1 MSKTIKIEIEIPDP
15 PEGWVY
21 AGYRRAMPGEMTYPD
36 TTSDSWEQCDEHTV
50 YPYPVAVKAKPLWKP
65 SPELVALLRPGWI
78 ARDSNGGWF
87 WYPRKPMCGT
97 HMWLGDSS
105 RSLNAVRKELLAP
118 ANIPWDKC
126 CFKIGELE

>member
-1 MSKTIKIEIEIPDP
+1 MKIEIEIPDP

-21 AGYRRAMPGEMTYPD
+21 KGYRQALPGELTLRGSVWMNC
-36 TTSDSWEQCDEHTV
+36 EAVTV
-50 YPYPVAVKAKPLWKP
+50 FDYPVAVKAKPLWEP
-65 SPELVALLRPGWI
+65 SPELGAVLRPGWI

-118 ANIPWDKC
+118 ANIPWNQC